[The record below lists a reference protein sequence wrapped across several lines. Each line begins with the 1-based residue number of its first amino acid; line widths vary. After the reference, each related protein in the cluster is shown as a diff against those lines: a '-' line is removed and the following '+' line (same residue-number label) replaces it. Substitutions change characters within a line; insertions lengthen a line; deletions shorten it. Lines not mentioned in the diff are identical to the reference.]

1 MSPENAALRS
11 TLRARRLHGGFF
23 GRSAKRHVPQ
33 YNITHTHTQGNFNMF
48 RIPRRISDTLHAA
61 PYTGGFVVSLLEALL
76 TSSRR
81 QVGEW
86 GITSL
91 KTAPSRLKQDARACG
106 GQALWEYVFE
116 KPAKSALHAYFRQ
129 VRAAALLQSNDEV
142 VPEPLRGEARGI
154 EVALLDSPRIEES
167 EALYAEASDP

>member
-23 GRSAKRHVPQ
+23 GRSAKRHALQ

-61 PYTGGFVVSLLEALL
+61 PYAGGFVVSLFEALL
-76 TSSRR
+76 TSTRR

-86 GITSL
+86 GIT
-91 KTAPSRLKQDARACG
+91 AVEANA
-106 GQALWEYVFE
+106 EYDHVQFTMYD
-116 KPAKSALHAYFRQ
+116 SDFGISYR
-129 VRAAALLQSNDEV
+129 VTV
-142 VPEPLRGEARGI
+142 EPI
-154 EVALLDSPRIEES
+154 EHH
-167 EALYAEASDP
+167 